1 MKIILI
7 SDTHYTI
14 DNRIY
19 KFLEKCDE
27 IWHAGDIG
35 SMELI
40 DDLQKYGKVRAVWG
54 NIDNHETRKELKQI
68 EYFKCDKLK
77 VMMTHIGG
85 YPKRYSKGIKQ
96 KLLKFKPDLF
106 ISGHSHILK
115 IVYDK
120 ELNLIHM
127 NPGSIGNEGIHK
139 IKTLISFEITKN
151 KINNVKVIELEKL
164 SNSIS

>member
-7 SDTHYTI
+7 SDTHYTL

-35 SMELI
+35 SIELI
-40 DDLQKYGKVRAVWG
+40 DNLRKYGKVRAVWG
-54 NIDNHETRKELKQI
+54 NIDNHQIRKELKKI

-96 KLLKFKPDLF
+96 KLLKF
-106 ISGHSHILK
+106 
-115 IVYDK
+115 
-120 ELNLIHM
+120 
-127 NPGSIGNEGIHK
+127 
-139 IKTLISFEITKN
+139 T
-151 KINNVKVIELEKL
+151 
-164 SNSIS
+164 